1 MNGKKAKKLRQ
12 EILFLAAIFH
22 AVIGVSARDG
32 RKRRDKFQK
41 QYAGGMNSIFIGTER
56 LVLLR
61 VGIRLDVE
69 AHFVSL
75 VFQLDV
81 EGDHHQ
87 HDGDGERQ
95 GHDNGC
101 GIVSPARATP
111 PTIAKER

>member
-41 QYAGGMNSIFIGTER
+41 QYAGGMNSVFIGTER

-61 VGIRLDVE
+61 VGVRLDVE
-69 AHFVSL
+69 THFVSL

-81 EGDHHQ
+81 ESDHHQ
-87 HDGDGERQ
+87 HDGDGEGK
-95 GHDNGC
+95 GHDNQH
-101 GIVSPARATP
+101 VLQRVEAARRE
-111 PTIAKER
+111 ERPRQD